1 MTSKE
6 SNSKELCPKPP
17 SIFVREA
24 TGLVRSFSPF
34 NAFLISLA
42 VASPTIFS
50 YGAAIGF
57 IGGAIPGADF
67 VSAEN
72 VGFLF
77 SLPLAVTYF
86 LLASV
91 MPRSGGDYVW
101 VSRLTHP
108 AIGFMAGWTYWLSLP
123 AFMGVVATVNA
134 SIVIP
139 IFLVSLG
146 AGLGVPSLIGMASV
160 ATTSTW
166 ILINSLIL
174 LAISYAF
181 VMTGPKALSRL
192 LIVAFA
198 ASMLSLFLSYLV
210 LATSTHADFVNAV
223 NGYAGTNATYD
234 GIISQAKSAGWSF
247 VTPTLGAALLGAP
260 FGVELFSGFNYSAAV
275 SGEVRNVKRGMLYGI
290 VAALA
295 AVWLLDAIGTWL
307 TVNVVGNEFLQAT
320 LFLGPAW
327 PIPALPWT
335 GIFVSMLTHNSIIL
349 VLTQIGWLLTFIWWM
364 PAFVLIS
371 SRYIFAFS
379 FDRVVPT
386 RFADVDERFHSPLKA
401 LALNL
406 IITVIFVFV
415 ATYTS
420 WLSLILNS
428 TVVWVIMWLL
438 ASVAAIAL
446 PYKKPDIAKSLPGS
460 SWKIPLIAILGAL
473 NFVVM
478 ALTLYFAVI
487 TPAVGPTTPLAYTYL
502 AVVFLSGVLVY
513 AAGYFY
519 NRRHGLSLNMVYAE
533 IPPE

>member
-1 MTSKE
+1 MAKSKV
-6 SNSKELCPKPP
+6 
-17 SIFVREA
+17 FVREA

-34 NAFLISLA
+34 DAFLISLA

-108 AIGFMAGWTYWLSLP
+108 IIGFMTGWTYWFSLP

-134 SIVIP
+134 SIVVP

-146 AGLGVPSLIGMASV
+146 AGLGIPSLIALASI
-160 ATTSTW
+160 ATTPTW
-166 ILINSLIL
+166 ILIDSLL
-174 LAISYAF
+174 LIGISYLF
-181 VMTGPKALSRL
+181 VMTGSKSLSRL
-192 LIVAFA
+192 LVIAFA
-198 ASMLSLFLSYLV
+198 FSMLSIFLSYV
-210 LATSTHADFVNAV
+210 ILASSTHADFVNAV
-223 NGYAGTNATYD
+223 NGYAGTNATYN
-234 GIISQAKSAGWSF
+234 GIMSQATSAGWSF
-247 VTPTLGAALLGAP
+247 VPPTLGAALLGAP

-275 SGEVRNVKRGMLYGI
+275 SGEVKNVKRGMLLGV
-290 VAALA
+290 VAAL
-295 AVWLLDAIGTWL
+295 VVTWLLDVIGTWL
-307 TVNVVGNEFLQAT
+307 TVNVVGNQFLQAT
-320 LFLGPAW
+320 LFLGSAW

-335 GIFVSMLTHNSIIL
+335 GLFVSMLTHNSIIL
-349 VLTQIGWLLTFIWWM
+349 VLTQIGWLLTFVWWM
-364 PAFVLIS
+364 PAFVLVS

-379 FDRVVPT
+379 FDRVLPSQL
-386 RFADVDERFHSPLKA
+386 ADINERFQSPLKA

-406 IITVIFVFV
+406 VITVVFVVV

-420 WLSLILNS
+420 WLSFVLNS
-428 TVVWVIMWLL
+428 TVIWVIMWVL
-438 ASVAAIAL
+438 ASVAAIVL
-446 PYKKPDIAKSLPGS
+446 PYKKPEIAKALPGS
-460 SWKIPLIAILGAL
+460 SWKVPLIVILGVI
-473 NFVVM
+473 NFITMVI
-478 ALTLYFAVI
+478 TLYFGAI
-487 TPAVGPTTPLAYTYL
+487 TPAVGPTTPLAFTFL
-502 AVVFLSGVLVY
+502 AVVFLSGVVVY
-513 AAGYFY
+513 FVGYFY
-519 NRRHGLSLNMVYAE
+519 NKKRGISLNMVYAE